1 MGMSR
6 QLFVW
11 SLAPGPHAGDPCEH
25 ISGQREAARIPR
37 ERSDPEERPLEATGS
52 LTDVLDELSHGR
64 LRCGWGVAHPA
75 VDGRLDAPSGGEPE
89 RMAGQHDGASDPEPL
104 HAVGR
109 RPVGCRLREMAAG
122 DVVFLPKSP
131 DDGHFMVATVQR
143 PYACDRATVMDEA
156 DVRHECRQVIGV
168 EETMRYAYGVG
179 TLYPDLLEAPRRQ
192 AIQRIAEDDPSYHT
206 LAEFLRSWG
215 R

>member
-1 MGMSR
+1 
-6 QLFVW
+6 VW
-11 SLAPGPHAGDPCEH
+11 
-25 ISGQREAARIPR
+25 
-37 ERSDPEERPLEATGS
+37 
-52 LTDVLDELSHGR
+52 
-64 LRCGWGVAHPA
+64 
-75 VDGRLDAPSGGEPE
+75 
-89 RMAGQHDGASDPEPL
+89 
-104 HAVGR
+104 
-109 RPVGCRLREMAAG
+109 CRLREMSAG

-156 DVRHECRQVIGV
+156 DVRNDVRHAIGV

-179 TLYPDLLEAPRRQ
+179 TLYPDLLEAPRRE
-192 AIQRIAEDDPSYHT
+192 AIQRISEDDASYQT

>member
-1 MGMSR
+1 MSR

-11 SLAPGPHAGDPCEH
+11 RMAPGPRAGAPCEP
-25 ISGQREAARIPR
+25 SLGQREAAHRPR
-37 ERSDPEERPLEATGS
+37 ESGHPAQGPLDATGA
-52 LTDVLDELSHGR
+52 LADVLDELSHGR

-75 VDGRLDAPSGGEPE
+75 VDGRLDAPSGCERD
-89 RMAGQHDGASDPEPL
+89 RMAGQHDGASDPEPS
-104 HAVGR
+104 HAMGD
-109 RPVGCRLREMAAG
+109 RPVWCRLREMSAG

-156 DVRHECRQVIGV
+156 DVRNDVRHAIGV

-179 TLYPDLLEAPRRQ
+179 TLYPDLLEAPRRE
-192 AIQRIAEDDPSYHT
+192 AIQRISEDDASYQT